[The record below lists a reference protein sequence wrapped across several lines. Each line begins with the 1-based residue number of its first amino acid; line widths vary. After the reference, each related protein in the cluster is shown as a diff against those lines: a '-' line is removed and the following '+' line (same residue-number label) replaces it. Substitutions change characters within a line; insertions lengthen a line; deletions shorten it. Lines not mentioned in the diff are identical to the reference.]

1 MYHILFCKY
10 LLFFLQCIDP
20 IFVEKTLNIFY
31 LVILSSYFYRNILIS
46 SENCLM
52 IIVYT
57 KFIISWTF
65 YDDTYMLLKRNK
77 FKTVYLFSNIYRF
90 IYYYS
95 SNIYRLL
102 FITLIYDIAW
112 NSNWRNRNKKFC
124 LNDIIIKV
132 NLKLILFIRLFK
144 IKKKFL
150 IF

>member
-65 YDDTYMLLKRNK
+65 YGDTYMLLKRNK

-112 NSNWRNRNKKFC
+112 NSGWRNRNKKFC